1 MNTKVA
7 IVLAGG
13 LGTRLQ
19 GVLPGIP
26 KCMAPVQGKP
36 FLTYVLDYLIHHH
49 INKVILSVGYRND
62 QIINYFSFSYRSA
75 SIEYSIENEPLGTG
89 GAVKLACSRSSKDTV
104 IVINGDTYFTP
115 DLKALEDA
123 HTLAGADIT
132 IAVKQMPETGRYGL
146 VKFNK
151 EGRIIEFSEKDH
163 ASGKGWINGGIYL
176 INRQIFETI
185 PQKRFSLEND
195 VFKLAC
201 DRLHMHAFTTDAFF
215 LDMGIPE
222 DFERA
227 QTMIIAKG

>member
-62 QIINYFSFSYRSA
+62 QIINYFSSSYRSA

-89 GAVKLACSRSSKDTV
+89 GAVKLACSRSSQDTV
-104 IVINGDTYFTP
+104 LVINGDTYFTP

-151 EGRIIEFSEKDH
+151 EGRIIEFSEKDP

-185 PQKRFSLEND
+185 PQERFSLENEL
-195 VFKLAC
+195 FKQAC
-201 DRLHMHAFTTDAFF
+201 DRLHMLAFTTDAFF